1 MTLKLL
7 KLKKE
12 KDMVAKDIIEI
23 KGVEFAEL
31 LCAKFC
37 HDLAGP
43 IGAINNGIDFLDAH
57 NEEMRKKAIDLVQV
71 SSIQSMS
78 KIAFFRQAY
87 GFIPTNS
94 ELNFSSIKTLINN
107 FVHGGGVSI
116 EFLDHPS
123 VLDSKVAKLLL
134 NALLIVSG
142 IIMYNGK
149 ISIKVSNKGSSKK
162 IEIVGISSI
171 YKVEQELINI
181 LKNRSE
187 SSMTT
192 RNVQH
197 FYTSYLAKVNMYD
210 VDITEEN
217 GKVIFLAKAGS

>member
-1 MTLKLL
+1 
-7 KLKKE
+7 
-12 KDMVAKDIIEI
+12 MVAKDITEI
-23 KGVEFAEL
+23 KSIEFGEL

-43 IGAINNGIDFLDAH
+43 IGAINNGIDFLDAP

-71 SSIQSMS
+71 SSIQSMG

-87 GFIPTNS
+87 GFIPANS
-94 ELNFSSIKTLINN
+94 ELNFSNIKTLINN
-107 FVHGGGVSI
+107 FVHGGGVSV
-116 EFLDHPS
+116 EFLDHPN
-123 VLDSKVAKLLL
+123 VLDSKVSKILF
-134 NALLIVSG
+134 NALLIIFG

-149 ISIKVSNKGSSKK
+149 ISIKISNKASSKK
-162 IEIVGISSI
+162 IEMVGISPI

-187 SSMTT
+187 SPMTT

-210 VDITEEN
+210 IDITEDS
-217 GKVIFLAKAGS
+217 GKVIFLAKALS